1 MCAPS
6 SLDLSRVRNYSVHHI
21 RIVLKGSGLTSCP
34 LQSAQVER
42 LIEMGADA
50 TACDKRR
57 VSALHYA
64 CGQGR
69 LEVVRFLWSRGV
81 ELDAEDPGTS
91 QNLSPHRHL
100 YIHPFLVN
108 PNP

>member
-1 MCAPS
+1 
-6 SLDLSRVRNYSVHHI
+6 
-21 RIVLKGSGLTSCP
+21 
-34 LQSAQVER
+34 
-42 LIEMGADA
+42 MGAEA

-91 QNLSPHRHL
+91 QTLNPHSHLSHTPC
-100 YIHPFLVN
+100 PGE
-108 PNP
+108 P

>member
-1 MCAPS
+1 
-6 SLDLSRVRNYSVHHI
+6 
-21 RIVLKGSGLTSCP
+21 
-34 LQSAQVER
+34 
-42 LIEMGADA
+42 MGADA

-81 ELDAEDPGTS
+81 ELDAEDPGTP
-91 QNLSPHRHL
+91 QTLNHH
-100 YIHPFLVN
+100 
-108 PNP
+108 